1 MMGQKEKI
9 TDHLSIIP
17 IYKVKI
23 NFINLNTDIKS
34 NVSDGSSGSV
44 SITPVCLLEIKEDDI
59 KIIRFE
65 DKKTKDD
72 FFEFVPTLISN
83 INVNEILKG
92 LKF

>member
-1 MMGQKEKI
+1 MGQKEKI
-9 TDHLSIIP
+9 TDNLSIIP

>member
-9 TDHLSIIP
+9 TDNLSIIP